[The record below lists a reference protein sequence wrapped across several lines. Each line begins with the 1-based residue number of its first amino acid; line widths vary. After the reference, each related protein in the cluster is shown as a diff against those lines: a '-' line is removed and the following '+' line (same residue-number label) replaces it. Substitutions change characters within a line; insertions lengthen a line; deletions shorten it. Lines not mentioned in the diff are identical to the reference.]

1 MPIASKTIVL
11 EDNFDAVRNAVTGD
25 QLMEIAKAGGH
36 VVEGHAKINAGSGR
50 PGLRIKTGALVN
62 SINVSEGKKTKTF
75 ADVDIGTN
83 IIYAR
88 IHELGGTIS
97 AVTAKALHWIDAA
110 TGEHRVAKSVHIP
123 ARPYLRP
130 ALDENEPSIIKAV
143 TAELWRH
150 FIKAMK

>member
-1 MPIASKTIVL
+1 MPISSKVIVL

-25 QLMEIAKAGGH
+25 QLMQIAKAGGF

-50 PGLRIKTGALVN
+50 PGLNRKTGALVN
-62 SINVSEGKKTKTF
+62 SISVSEGKKTNTL
-75 ADVDIGTN
+75 AEADIGTN

-110 TGEHRVAKSVHIP
+110 TGEHRVAKSVQIP

-130 ALDENEPSIIKAV
+130 ALDENEPDILKAV
-143 TAELWRH
+143 ETELWQH
-150 FIKAMK
+150 FDKATS